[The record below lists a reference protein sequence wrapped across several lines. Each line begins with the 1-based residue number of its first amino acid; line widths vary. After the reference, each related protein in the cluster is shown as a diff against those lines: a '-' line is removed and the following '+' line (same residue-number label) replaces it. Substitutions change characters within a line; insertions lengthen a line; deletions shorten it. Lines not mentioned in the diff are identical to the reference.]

1 VIMTEGKSA
10 GGSGAGHELSD
21 LSPRA
26 IAIFGIVLAATVIAC
41 LILALWIFGFFAAR
55 EAKLDVPPSPL
66 AKPAAPAG
74 PLLQVSAPKDLKE
87 MRAAEE
93 KILTSYDWVDRQAGT
108 VRIPIDRAMQ
118 LLVERG
124 LPTSQNESG
133 AHGVTVGT
141 GRTGQASQ
149 PAKAKR

>member
-1 VIMTEGKSA
+1 MPEAKPS

-26 IAIFGIVLAATVIAC
+26 IAIFGVALAATVIAC
-41 LILALWIFGFFAAR
+41 VILAMWIFGFFAAL
-55 EAKLDVPPSPL
+55 ETKLDLPPSPL

-74 PLLQVSAPKDLKE
+74 PHLQVSAPKDLEE

-93 KILTSYDWVDRQAGT
+93 KVLTNYDWVDRQAGT

-118 LLVERG
+118 LLAERG
-124 LPTSQNESG
+124 LPASPKESGVPRTSQ
-133 AHGVTVGT
+133 
-141 GRTGQASQ
+141 QSQ
-149 PAKAKR
+149 PAKAKRK

>member
-1 VIMTEGKSA
+1 MPEAKPS

-26 IAIFGIVLAATVIAC
+26 IAIFGIALATTVVAC
-41 LILALWIFGFFAAR
+41 MILAMWIFGFFAAR

-66 AKPAAPAG
+66 AKREAPSE
-74 PLLQVSAPKDLKE
+74 PLLQVSAPKDMAE
-87 MRAAEE
+87 MRAKEE

-124 LPTSQNESG
+124 LPPSPKESG
-133 AHGVTVGT
+133 THGGT
-141 GRTGQASQ
+141 TGTRRTGQPSP
-149 PAKAKR
+149 PAKAKRK

>member
-1 VIMTEGKSA
+1 MPEVKPA

-26 IAIFGIVLAATVIAC
+26 IAIFGIALAATVIAC
-41 LILALWIFGFFAAR
+41 LILAMWIFGFFSAL
-55 EAKLDVPPSPL
+55 ETKLDVPPSPL
-66 AKPAAPAG
+66 AKPATPAG

-108 VRIPIDRAMQ
+108 VRIPIERAMQ

-124 LPTSQNESG
+124 LP
-133 AHGVTVGT
+133 AP
-141 GRTGQASQ
+141 GQPSQ
-149 PAKAKR
+149 PAKAKSK

>member
-1 VIMTEGKSA
+1 MPEVKP
-10 GGSGAGHELSD
+10 SGDSSAGHELSD

-26 IAIFGIVLAATVIAC
+26 IAIFGIALAATVIAC
-41 LILALWIFGFFAAR
+41 VILAVWIFGFFAAR
-55 EAKLDVPPSPL
+55 VTKLDTPPSPL
-66 AKPAAPAG
+66 AKAAAPAG
-74 PLLQVSAPKDLKE
+74 PHLQVSAPKDLEE

-124 LPTSQNESG
+124 LPAPPKESG
-133 AHGVTVGT
+133 TPGGTVGT
-141 GRTGQASQ
+141 RRTDQPSQ
-149 PAKAKR
+149 PAKAKRK

>member
-1 VIMTEGKSA
+1 MAEVKPS
-10 GGSGAGHELSD
+10 GGSSAGHELSD

-26 IAIFGIVLAATVIAC
+26 IAMFGIALAATVIIC
-41 LILALWIFGFFAAR
+41 LILAAWIFGFFAAR
-55 EAKLDVPPSPL
+55 ETKLDLPPSPL

-74 PLLQVSAPKDLKE
+74 PHLQVFAPKELAE

-108 VRIPIDRAMQ
+108 VRIPIERAMQ

-124 LPTSQNESG
+124 LATPPKESG
-133 AHGVTVGT
+133 TPGETVGAR
-141 GRTGQASQ
+141 RTGQPSQ
-149 PAKAKR
+149 PAKAKRK